1 MKTITFEDEK
11 YKLISRKENKIIF
24 EKINEF
30 EQYDLHELASEYAML
45 IDEFESA
52 EENAS
57 NHQKRIDEFR
67 YCGYN
72 EEDENFHGM
81 CVYQNKLDNDVEKI
95 EKKKF
100 KILEEIERRLNYQ
113 TSEIMNLLNE
123 YGVDY

>member
-1 MKTITFEDEK
+1 
-11 YKLISRKENKIIF
+11 
-24 EKINEF
+24 
-30 EQYDLHELASEYAML
+30 
-45 IDEFESA
+45 
-52 EENAS
+52 
-57 NHQKRIDEFR
+57 
-67 YCGYN
+67 
-72 EEDENFHGM
+72 M

>member
-24 EKINEF
+24 EKIN
-30 EQYDLHELASEYAML
+30 
-45 IDEFESA
+45 EFESA